1 MRRFDP
7 PWEYLRTA
15 SISNLGQYELSRLNH
30 AANLRKEMA
39 TLLDEW
45 LEESVAALL
54 ARWLIEH
61 QNLLHPTVV
70 DPARDVASLAAQ
82 LFDSIHILCDKR
94 TSCHEALRKTH
105 RQLPPLPLCCLLSFR
120 MNIAYT
126 NLTMDE
132 NAFAIAESKDN
143 IRGQL
148 L

>member
-82 LFDSIHILCDKR
+82 LFDSIQSS
-94 TSCHEALRKTH
+94 TSSDPLR
-105 RQLPPLPLCCLLSFR
+105 R
-120 MNIAYT
+120 
-126 NLTMDE
+126 
-132 NAFAIAESKDN
+132 AIP
-143 IRGQL
+143 
-148 L
+148 